1 MSESGRTRSR
11 HRWLAGLAGAAVLV
25 AVVTVFARL
34 AGFGRWFVFSKT
46 VGDTCLGDAYNT
58 ANQLPNVAFEVVAGG
73 ALASVVVPVLSAAL
87 AREDKRQAGTI
98 MSALFTWTL
107 AALTPVVLLG
117 ALLAE
122 PYARLMVGS
131 RSGCGGSTTDTAA
144 WMLLVFVPQ
153 IWFYGLAVVASG
165 ALQATRHFVAPA
177 AAPLASSLVVGAAYV
192 GYAVLDSVPVLAVG
206 TTVGVVA
213 LALTVLIP
221 LGRTGLRFRP
231 TFRFPEGTGRQVRSL
246 ALAGLVALVA
256 QQGATLLITW
266 LANHRGAEGTLTLY
280 TWAFA
285 IFMLPYAVLAAP
297 IATTAFPRASSALDA
312 EAFARFAALALR
324 MVVLAGAFG
333 GALLAGTAL
342 PVARVFVLGPG
353 GGSTRALAYALV
365 AFALAVPAFGVVT
378 LAGRLLYARSAGG
391 LAAGGTAFGWIMVG
405 LAAVVVTG
413 LAGAGLVAAGLG
425 AAMSCGLLLGAV
437 ALLFGVVRTGGVAA
451 LAGFPRALLAGLA
464 GAALA
469 GVVGYWIGGFFA
481 GGGLWL
487 ALAGAIVCAVGV
499 ILVFGGLVAVL
510 DRGDARQLLARLL

>member
-1 MSESGRTRSR
+1 MSDGGRTRSR
-11 HRWLAGLAGAAVLV
+11 RRWLAGLAGAAVLV

-87 AREDKRQAGTI
+87 ARQDKQQAGTI

-122 PYARLMVGS
+122 PYARLMVGD
-131 RSGCGGSTTDTAA
+131 RSGCGGSTADTAA

-192 GYAVLDSVPVLAVG
+192 GYAVLDSVPVLAAG

-221 LGRTGLRFRP
+221 LRRTGLRFRP

-246 ALAGLVALVA
+246 ALAGLIALLA

-297 IATTAFPRASSALDA
+297 IATTAFPRASSALDP
-312 EAFARFAALALR
+312 EAFARFASLALR

-333 GALLAGTAL
+333 GALLGGTAL

-353 GGSTRALAYALV
+353 GGSTEALAYALV

-405 LAAVVVTG
+405 LAAVVVTSTG
-413 LAGAGLVAAGLG
+413 QVAAGLG

-437 ALLFGVVRTGGVAA
+437 ALLFGVVRVGGAGA
-451 LAGFPRALLAGLA
+451 LAGFPRALLVGAGGGVLA
-464 GAALA
+464 GAVA
-469 GVVGYWIGGFFA
+469 YRIGAFFT

-510 DRGDARQLLARLL
+510 DRDDARQLLARLL